1 MNKIQMIQ
9 REYVP
14 EYNLEVLNNTLN
26 KRSTLHNEAVK
37 ASSELKQAIA
47 QLNLNES
54 EESFRNQLLAD
65 VEKTLT
71 NNSTMGDYAASYD
84 DMIKVSGDIVAN
96 PALISKLKAQ
106 QEYETFIKQI
116 DARTDLPQHYK
127 DYYKAQNKYYE
138 GEYDTKGNWIKGTKW
153 EPTKTAAQNIDKNK
167 IFDEALKRI
176 SPDKGTYQITTWKD
190 SKGNIVNQYQPDA
203 KLVRYNTATYTYEE
217 VKSEDIKKAIDEV
230 IAANPLYADSLK
242 QDYEIAKYD
251 LSKGNKDALFNVDN
265 GTGGPITFDQFVDR
279 MFDDSAKSKAYRHT
293 ELKKDDFNKNLH
305 KHMAAIS
312 AIGSPTS
319 PNSPYTNTGETAIY
333 KDNTNVLNFANVK
346 KGNDEIKKA
355 LSDLTYIPDA
365 VISQTNLTNFDGF
378 EKNINSL
385 LIKGTIS
392 REQYDNALRT
402 FKDKQ
407 FEYKEEIHNN
417 KKYNDAQKGT
427 KGYDA
432 NEFYADLLYGQFKPE
447 SERSNFYNRLVK
459 EWSTIEHGLFG
470 NNGKAIYIQFG
481 NNAVLKDFKTRIKE
495 NNLSDYIDFDE
506 NGATISR
513 SNNNIVPTIAGIYL
527 QSMQEG
533 YKGKPL
539 RKVWNRITGNNS
551 SNGDII
557 YRINENGKY
566 QHLHDNALNSQYA
579 VQQSILKRGTIPEA
593 VAASNIFGKIMAFIP
608 GISQLKGLGQHG
620 FMYDSRDVMGHSVK
634 FLNRINNYDDKQTMI
649 ESPIYN
655 LSYNAGTVEG
665 IIADAKIQQGDYA
678 DLTER
683 GKLEKQVFDS
693 KKSLFNQVKTSGLF
707 GMQVKMQDEN
717 GIMQPIIN
725 QDELAKIQKA
735 LVRADPSDDRNI
747 ATIELD
753 RSTGRYVAKIK
764 FIEKVKD
771 NEYNPYVLYL
781 DDHENNYISA
791 LNNDPVMIGYG
802 KIDNARMSNQDV
814 FLGTFNGTDVFAQP
828 VEGGTAFRITDDTLS
843 ENYNIVGNDDITSLQ
858 QVAYFNQLFDM
869 YGGRADLTQ
878 QVLQYLPYMAHIL
891 DVDLED
897 KESCMKILESLYD
910 NFGLEISEDIINQ
923 IWEH

>member
-1 MNKIQMIQ
+1 MNKFKVIP
-9 REYVP
+9 REYIP
-14 EYNLEVLNNTLN
+14 EYNLEVLSNTLSTRN
-26 KRSTLHNEAVK
+26 TLHNEAVK
-37 ASSELKQAIA
+37 ATSELKTAIA
-47 QLNLNES
+47 NLNLNES
-54 EESFRNQLLAD
+54 EEPFRQQLVAD
-65 VEKTLT
+65 IENTL
-71 NNSTMGDYAASYD
+71 NANKNLGDYAGAYD
-84 DMIKVSGDIVAN
+84 DMIKLSGDIVAN

-106 QEYETFIKQI
+106 QEYENFIKQI
-116 DARTDLPQHYK
+116 DTRTDLPQHYK

-138 GEYDTKGNWIKGTKW
+138 GEYDHAGNWIKGTTW
-153 EPTKTAAQNIDKNK
+153 EPTKTAAVNIDKNK

-176 SPDKGTYQITTWKD
+176 TPDKGTYQMTTWMD

-251 LSKGNKDALFNVDN
+251 LLNGNKDALFNAGN

-293 ELKKDDFNKNLH
+293 EWKKDDFNKNLH
-305 KHMAAIS
+305 KHMAAIG
-312 AIGSPTS
+312 AVGNPAS

-378 EKNINSL
+378 KKNIDNL
-385 LIKGTIS
+385 LSKGTINQ
-392 REQYDNALRT
+392 EQYDNALRT
-402 FKDKQ
+402 FKHKQ

-427 KGYDA
+427 RGYDA
-432 NEFYADLLYGQFKPE
+432 NEFYADLLYGQFKDE
-447 SERSNFYNRLVK
+447 SERSDFYNRLVK
-459 EWSTIEHGLFG
+459 EWSTIENGLFG
-470 NNGKAIYIQFG
+470 NNGEAIYIQFG
-481 NNAVLKDFKTRIKE
+481 NNAALKDFKTRIAK
-495 NNLSDYIDFDE
+495 NNLSDYVNFDE

-527 QSMQEG
+527 KSMREG
-533 YKGKPL
+533 YSGKPL
-539 RKVWNRITGNNS
+539 RKLWNRIAGNNS
-551 SNGDII
+551 NNGDII
-557 YRINENGKY
+557 YRINENGEY
-566 QHLHDNALNSQYA
+566 QHLHNNSLNSEDGW
-579 VQQSILKRGTIPEA
+579 QQTILMRGTIPEA
-593 VAASNIFGKIMAFIP
+593 VAASNIFGKTMASIP
-608 GISQLKGLGQHG
+608 VLSQLKGLGQHG

-634 FLNRINNYDDKQTMI
+634 FLNRINNYDDKQTMV

-693 KKSLFNQVKTSGLF
+693 KKALFNQVKISGLY

-717 GIMQPIIN
+717 GFMQPVIN

-735 LVRADPSDDRNI
+735 LVRADPSNDQNI

-753 RSTGRYVAKIK
+753 RTTGRYVAKAK
-764 FIEKVKD
+764 FVEKVKD

-843 ENYNIVGNDDITSLQ
+843 ENYNIIGNDDVTSLQ
-858 QVAYFNQLFDM
+858 QVAYFNQLFYT

-878 QVLQYLPYMAHIL
+878 QVLQYLPHMAHIL

-910 NFGLEISEDIINQ
+910 NFGIEISEDIINQ
-923 IWEH
+923 IWEL

>member
-1 MNKIQMIQ
+1 MNRVQVIQ
-9 REYVP
+9 REYIP
-14 EYNLEVLNNTLN
+14 EQNLEVLSNTLN
-26 KRSTLHNEAVK
+26 ARNTFHNEAVK

-54 EESFRNQLLAD
+54 EEGFRNQLIAD
-65 VEKTLT
+65 VEKTLA
-71 NNSTMGDYAASYD
+71 NNATMGDYAASYD
-84 DMIKVSGDIVAN
+84 DMIKLSGDIVAN

-138 GEYDTKGNWIKGTKW
+138 GEYDEAGNWIKGTKW

-176 SPDKGTYQITTWKD
+176 SPDKGTYQITTWMD

-251 LSKGNKDALFNVDN
+251 LLNKNKDALFNVDN

-293 ELKKDDFNKNLH
+293 EWKKDDFNKNLH
-305 KHMAAIS
+305 KHMAAIG
-312 AIGSPTS
+312 AIGNPVS

-355 LSDLTYIPDA
+355 LSDLTYIPDG

-378 EKNINSL
+378 KKNIDNL
-385 LIKGTIS
+385 LSKGTINQ
-392 REQYDNALRT
+392 EQYDNALRT
-402 FKDKQ
+402 FKHKQ
-407 FEYKEEIHNN
+407 FKYKEEIHNN
-417 KKYNDAQKGT
+417 RKYNDAQKGT

-470 NNGKAIYIQFG
+470 NNGEAIYIQFG
-481 NNAVLKDFKTRIKE
+481 NNAVLKDFKTRITE
-495 NNLSDYIDFDE
+495 NNLSDYVNFDE

-593 VAASNIFGKIMAFIP
+593 VAASNVFGKIMAFIP

-634 FLNRINNYDDKQTMI
+634 FLNRINNYDDKQTMV

-693 KKSLFNQVKTSGLF
+693 KKALFNQVKTSGLF

-717 GIMQPIIN
+717 GIMQSIIN

-764 FIEKVKD
+764 FVEKVKD

-781 DDHENNYISA
+781 DDHENNYVSA

-910 NFGLEISEDIINQ
+910 NFGIEISEDIINQ
-923 IWEH
+923 IWEQ

>member
-1 MNKIQMIQ
+1 MNRVQVIQK
-9 REYVP
+9 EYIP
-14 EYNLEVLNNTLN
+14 EQSLEVLSNTLN
-26 KRSTLHNEAVK
+26 ARNTFHNEAVK
-37 ASSELKQAIA
+37 ANSELKQAIA

-54 EESFRNQLLAD
+54 EEGFRAQLIAD
-65 VEKTLT
+65 VEKTLA
-71 NNSTMGDYAASYD
+71 NNATMGDYAASYD
-84 DMIKVSGDIVAN
+84 DMIKLSGDIVAN

-116 DARTDLPQHYK
+116 DARIDLPQHYK

-138 GEYDTKGNWIKGTKW
+138 GEYDETGNWIKGTKW
-153 EPTKTAAQNIDKNK
+153 EPTKTAAQSIDKNK

-176 SPDKGTYQITTWKD
+176 TPDKGTYQMTTWID
-190 SKGNIVNQYQPDA
+190 SKGNIVNQYQPNA

-251 LSKGNKDALFNVDN
+251 LLNGNKDALFNVDN

-293 ELKKDDFNKNLH
+293 EWKKDDFNKNLH
-305 KHMAAIS
+305 KHMAAIG
-312 AIGSPTS
+312 AVGNPTS
-319 PNSPYTNTGETAIY
+319 PNSPYINTGETAIY
-333 KDNTNVLNFANVK
+333 KDNTNILNFANVK

-378 EKNINSL
+378 KKNIDNL
-385 LIKGTIS
+385 LSKGTINQ
-392 REQYDNALRT
+392 EQYDEALRT
-402 FKDKQ
+402 FKHKQ

-417 KKYNDAQKGT
+417 RKYNDAQKGT

-432 NEFYADLLYGQFKPE
+432 NEFYADLLYGQFKLE
-447 SERSNFYNRLVK
+447 SERSDFYNRLVK

-470 NNGKAIYIQFG
+470 NNGEAIYIQFG
-481 NNAVLKDFKTRIKE
+481 NNAVLKDFKTRIEE
-495 NNLSDYIDFDE
+495 NNLSDYVNFDE
-506 NGATISR
+506 NGVTINR

-533 YKGKPL
+533 YSGKPL
-539 RKVWNRITGNNS
+539 RKLWNRITGNNS
-551 SNGDII
+551 NNGDII
-557 YRINENGKY
+557 YRINENGEY
-566 QHLHDNALNSQYA
+566 QHLHNNSLNSEDA
-579 VQQSILKRGTIPEA
+579 WQQTILMRGTIPEA
-593 VAASNIFGKIMAFIP
+593 VAASNIFGKTMASIP
-608 GISQLKGLGQHG
+608 VLSQLKGLGQHG

-634 FLNRINNYDDKQTMI
+634 FLNRVNNYDDKQTMI

-683 GKLEKQVFDS
+683 NKLEKKVFDS
-693 KKSLFNQVKTSGLF
+693 KKSLFNQVKTSGLYV
-707 GMQVKMQDEN
+707 MQVKMQDEN
-717 GIMQPIIN
+717 GIMQSIIN

-753 RSTGRYVAKIK
+753 RSTGRYVAKVK
-764 FIEKVKD
+764 FVEKVKD

-802 KIDNARMSNQDV
+802 KIDNARMSNQDI

-828 VEGGTAFRITDDTLS
+828 VEGGTVFRITDDTLS
-843 ENYNIVGNDDITSLQ
+843 ENYNIVGNDNITSLQ
-858 QVAYFNQLFDM
+858 QVAYFNQLFNM
-869 YGGRADLTQ
+869 YGGRVDLTQ

-891 DVDLED
+891 NVDIED
-897 KESCMKILESLYD
+897 KQSCMKILESLYD
-910 NFGLEISEDIINQ
+910 NFGIEISEDIINQ
-923 IWEH
+923 IWEQ